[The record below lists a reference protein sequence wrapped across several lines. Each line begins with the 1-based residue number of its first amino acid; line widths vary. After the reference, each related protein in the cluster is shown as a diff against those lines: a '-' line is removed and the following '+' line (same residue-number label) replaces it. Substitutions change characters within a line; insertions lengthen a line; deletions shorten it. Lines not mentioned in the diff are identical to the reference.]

1 MTNLCLALLLVLAG
15 IFYLVNRNT
24 GVQASDDPLSVGM
37 VERWNAALPAGFSK
51 ESAEHI
57 ADGRGYS
64 FAKLTY
70 EKDVAD
76 ILAKWETP
84 AADMQAR
91 FDAVIDAQLADAST
105 TQADA
110 ALIETARPTLDESW
124 VCFSLQ
130 SEDDPNDVILLAYQ
144 SATHVMI
151 VAEQQK

>member
-1 MTNLCLALLLVLAG
+1 MTYLCLALLLVLAG

-91 FDAVIDAQLADAST
+91 FDAVIDAQSITLGPGRPLSK
-105 TQADA
+105 
-110 ALIETARPTLDESW
+110 TA
-124 VCFSLQ
+124 
-130 SEDDPNDVILLAYQ
+130 
-144 SATHVMI
+144 
-151 VAEQQK
+151 

>member
-1 MTNLCLALLLVLAG
+1 
-15 IFYLVNRNT
+15 
-24 GVQASDDPLSVGM
+24 M

-91 FDAVIDAQLADAST
+91 FDADRR
-105 TQADA
+105 A
-110 ALIETARPTLDESW
+110 AGG
-124 VCFSLQ
+124 CFYHTGRRG
-130 SEDDPNDVILLAYQ
+130 A
-144 SATHVMI
+144 H
-151 VAEQQK
+151 

>member
-1 MTNLCLALLLVLAG
+1 MTYLCLALLLVLAG

-24 GVQASDDPLSVGM
+24 GVQASDDPLSAGM

-91 FDAVIDAQLADAST
+91 FDAVIDAQLAD
-105 TQADA
+105 
-110 ALIETARPTLDESW
+110 
-124 VCFSLQ
+124 
-130 SEDDPNDVILLAYQ
+130 
-144 SATHVMI
+144 
-151 VAEQQK
+151 

>member
-1 MTNLCLALLLVLAG
+1 MTYLCLALLLVLAG

-24 GVQASDDPLSVGM
+24 GVQASDDPLSAGM

-84 AADMQAR
+84 AADMQ
-91 FDAVIDAQLADAST
+91 LADAST

-110 ALIETARPTLDESW
+110 ALIEAARPTLDESW

>member
-1 MTNLCLALLLVLAG
+1 MTYLCLALLLVLAG

-70 EKDVAD
+70 EKTWR
-76 ILAKWETP
+76 ISWP
-84 AADMQAR
+84 NGR
-91 FDAVIDAQLADAST
+91 
-105 TQADA
+105 
-110 ALIETARPTLDESW
+110 RPRRICRRVLTR
-124 VCFSLQ
+124 
-130 SEDDPNDVILLAYQ
+130 
-144 SATHVMI
+144 
-151 VAEQQK
+151 